1 MLCCV
6 HVVEMVSL
14 LIAVRGPADR
24 LRPVKPGQPVK
35 ACQGRAHLRDAPRL
49 AQPALAHAQEAVLE
63 VLPQQL
69 QQLPPLRPRRRGLVR
84 IHPLPRLPCE
94 RAGPLGKCRTGLAD
108 IHSHTLAGGPQ
119 QLLAAGAT
127 CKPSHLQSAC
137 GQAVIMALMCMYSW
151 TPSKHLTGSLS
162 SLQAEAVL

>member
-119 QLLAAGAT
+119 AAAGRRRD
-127 CKPSHLQSAC
+127 LQALSSAVSLWTGC
-137 GQAVIMALMCMYSW
+137 HHGPDVHVILD
-151 TPSKHLTGSLS
+151 TFKHLTGSLS